1 MPGQCSITT
10 IFFDIGGVLL
20 DVDEQAGLAEIAH
33 ATGLAAD
40 WLNHR
45 MGGKALHAL
54 ERGKITLRDYHAAV
68 FKDTGDHTPLPYE
81 HFERIWL
88 GVVKAETPVTGL
100 LPDLKKQMGVWLLSN
115 SNHAHI
121 DYVRENYPFMAE
133 ADGVI
138 SSHEVGCRKPD
149 REIFQLALRRA
160 GTDAEQA
167 LFIDDKPENV
177 AAARQLRIHAHHY
190 TGLPGLVGFLGEH
203 GLEVPPLRTYR
214 CGTSG

>member
-20 DVDEQAGLAEIAH
+20 DVDEQAGLAEIAR

-45 MGGKALHAL
+45 MGGEALHAL

-68 FKDTGDHTPLPYE
+68 FKDTGDNDLLPYD
-81 HFERIWL
+81 HFERIWV
-88 GVVKAETPVTGL
+88 GVLKEESPVARL
-100 LPDLKKQMGVWLLSN
+100 LPALRKQTAVWFLSN
-115 SNHAHI
+115 SNHIHM
-121 DYVRENYPFMAE
+121 DYVRAHYPFMSQ
-133 ADGVI
+133 ADCVI
-138 SSHEVGCRKPD
+138 SSHEVGHRKPD
-149 REIFQLALRRA
+149 REIFRLALRRA

-167 LFIDDKPENV
+167 LFVDDKPENV
-177 AAARQLRIHAHHY
+177 AAARELRINAHRY

-203 GLEVPPLRTYR
+203 GLEVPLSHD
-214 CGTSG
+214 CGI